1 MRSLQKKISGRL
13 RLPKPHHCV
22 SPVKREARSGQGRAE
37 RRPVPLLNGKEAMTD
52 EELAPEEARRM
63 VAWLRK
69 ELEHQREL
77 NGEMRRAVAE
87 LARAFQESLARAHDA
102 AESGEMDRVRR
113 ITIENRDAWQA
124 YLQQIIEASK
134 PKRVTGDE

>member
-1 MRSLQKKISGRL
+1 
-13 RLPKPHHCV
+13 
-22 SPVKREARSGQGRAE
+22 
-37 RRPVPLLNGKEAMTD
+37 MTE
-52 EELAPEEARRM
+52 EELSPEEARRM
-63 VAWLRK
+63 VAWLQK

-102 AESGEMDRVRR
+102 AESGDLQRVRR
-113 ITIENRDAWQA
+113 ITIENRDAWQQ

-134 PKRVTGDE
+134 PKREAGG

>member
-1 MRSLQKKISGRL
+1 
-13 RLPKPHHCV
+13 
-22 SPVKREARSGQGRAE
+22 
-37 RRPVPLLNGKEAMTD
+37 MT
-52 EELAPEEARRM
+52 EEDLTPEEARRM
-63 VAWLRK
+63 VAWLQK

-124 YLQQIIEASK
+124 YLQQILEASK
-134 PKRVTGDE
+134 TKK

>member
-1 MRSLQKKISGRL
+1 
-13 RLPKPHHCV
+13 
-22 SPVKREARSGQGRAE
+22 
-37 RRPVPLLNGKEAMTD
+37 MTE
-52 EELAPEEARRM
+52 EELSPEEARRM
-63 VAWLRK
+63 VAWLQK

-102 AESGEMDRVRR
+102 AESGEMERVRR
-113 ITIENRDAWQA
+113 ITIENRDAWQQ

-134 PKRVTGDE
+134 TKK

>member
-1 MRSLQKKISGRL
+1 
-13 RLPKPHHCV
+13 
-22 SPVKREARSGQGRAE
+22 
-37 RRPVPLLNGKEAMTD
+37 
-52 EELAPEEARRM
+52 M
-63 VAWLRK
+63 VAWLQK

-102 AESGEMDRVRR
+102 AESGDMERVRR
-113 ITIENRDAWQA
+113 ITIENRDAWQQ

-134 PKRVTGDE
+134 TKK